1 MSNLKYKP
9 KNDTVGVPG
18 KGFITAKSFTQ
29 KDLNALIER
38 AKNRK
43 QDVHSFLIGCGLVPV
58 NAPELF
64 VESVQQV
71 EEVEPKKRT
80 RRTKAE
86 MQAAE

>member
-9 KNDTVGVPG
+9 KNDLVGVPG
-18 KGFITAKSFTQ
+18 KGFIKAESFTQ
-29 KDLNALIER
+29 EDLNALIQR

-43 QDVHSFLIGCGLVPV
+43 QDIHAFLIGCGLVPV

-64 VESVQQV
+64 VESVEEV
-71 EEVEPKKRT
+71 EEVETKKRT